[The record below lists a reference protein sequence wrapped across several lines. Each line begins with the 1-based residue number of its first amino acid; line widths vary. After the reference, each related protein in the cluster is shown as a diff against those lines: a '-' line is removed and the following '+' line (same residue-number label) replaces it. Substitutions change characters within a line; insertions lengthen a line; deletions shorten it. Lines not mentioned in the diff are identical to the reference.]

1 MDTEFKRE
9 IVTILKELRVNINK
23 LRAEIKSN
31 AYSFRKELENIRR
44 NRKKLEYSFAEMQ
57 TELKTLK
64 SRKNHAEGQISHLED
79 RIKEITQSGR
89 QTENHI
95 K

>member
-1 MDTEFKRE
+1 MNADYFKRE
-9 IVTILKELRVNINK
+9 
-23 LRAEIKSN
+23 
-31 AYSFRKELENIRR
+31 LEYIRR
-44 NRKKLEYSFAEMQ
+44 DTEKSENSFAEMQ

>member
-44 NRKKLEYSFAEMQ
+44 NQEKLENSFAEMQ

-64 SRKNHAEGQISHLED
+64 RRMNYAEE
-79 RIKEITQSGR
+79 
-89 QTENHI
+89 
-95 K
+95 